1 MSDETVIRAMTA
13 ADIPAAMRLREIA
26 GWNQNEADWHRFLEI
41 EPEGCF
47 VACRL
52 ERVVG
57 TVTTLGYEKRF
68 GWVGMVLTDPE
79 VRRQGIGSRLLERGI
94 EHLEAAGVET
104 VKRDATPMG
113 RPVYLPRG
121 FADEYGI
128 ERWEGTAPGGARRTL
143 PQMPEEQ
150 LERVCRWD
158 RTIFGADRSRLLACL
173 WRENPRYSAVV
184 EEAGEIAGYVL
195 GRAGARA
202 HYLGPWIATSGKAAK
217 ALLREFLGRV
227 AGEAVYVD
235 VCLRNPDGRALVEQ
249 HGFAFQRPLT
259 RMFRGPNRHPG
270 APERVC
276 GIAGPEL
283 G

>member
-1 MSDETVIRAMTA
+1 
-13 ADIPAAMRLREIA
+13 
-26 GWNQNEADWHRFLEI
+26 
-41 EPEGCF
+41 
-47 VACRL
+47 
-52 ERVVG
+52 
-57 TVTTLGYEKRF
+57 
-68 GWVGMVLTDPE
+68 
-79 VRRQGIGSRLLERGI
+79 
-94 EHLEAAGVET
+94 
-104 VKRDATPMG
+104 
-113 RPVYLPRG
+113 
-121 FADEYGI
+121 
-128 ERWEGTAPGGARRTL
+128 
-143 PQMPEEQ
+143 MPEEQ

-270 APERVC
+270 ARSHFR
-276 GIAGPEL
+276 
-283 G
+283 